1 MAIRAPDGANNWFKI
16 FRGHKILTKLSKLC
30 MDLWWNPYL
39 SVPFPKVQKYEKY
52 LNEPTATNDFK
63 SWRKTNSCMNH
74 FLFKLLMFR
83 LHINVCQISWWCL
96 CPFIL
101 CFPEQNDNTSYIL
114 MRKKRRT
121 RRPCLS
127 GLSEHLLPTKGL
139 VISRL
144 ALPFL
149 PGLLSHSYYAPIKRW
164 KWCFPQGSKITIS
177 FLTWFNW
184 LGFRDAVKNY
194 LADFFR

>member
-1 MAIRAPDGANNWFKI
+1 MFHFPRFKNMKNIWMSLLPPMILKAGAKQ
-16 FRGHKILTKLSKLC
+16 ILAWIISFLSYLCFAFTSTSVKL
-30 MDLWWNPYL
+30 Y
-39 SVPFPKVQKYEKY
+39 
-52 LNEPTATNDFK
+52 
-63 SWRKTNSCMNH
+63 
-74 FLFKLLMFR
+74 
-83 LHINVCQISWWCL
+83 SWWCL
-96 CPFIL
+96 PFIL

-149 PGLLSHSYYAPIKRW
+149 PGLLSHSYYAPIKCW
-164 KWCFPQGSKITIS
+164 KWCFPERSKITIS
-177 FLTWFNW
+177 FFTWFNW
-184 LGFRDAVKNY
+184 LGFRDVVKNY
-194 LADFFR
+194 LANFFR

>member
-1 MAIRAPDGANNWFKI
+1 MAIRAPEGANNWFKI

-52 LNEPTATNDFK
+52 LNESTATNDFK

-96 CPFIL
+96 CPSFYVSLNEMI
-101 CFPEQNDNTSYIL
+101 
-114 MRKKRRT
+114 T
-121 RRPCLS
+121 RLITKWGRSGGQDVPVCLAWVS
-127 GLSEHLLPTKGL
+127 TFF
-139 VISRL
+139 RL
-144 ALPFL
+144 KASSSPGLPF
-149 PGLLSHSYYAPIKRW
+149 PSSPA
-164 KWCFPQGSKITIS
+164 S
-177 FLTWFNW
+177 FLTHTMPPSNAESDVF
-184 LGFRDAVKNY
+184 LKGLK
-194 LADFFR
+194 